1 MYGVVE
7 NNSQRELQL
16 LLMKN
21 LGSSAVPGVLVA
33 LILYLTL
40 KNPGNETGLAIW
52 LIAVSSSK
60 LFDVYDAKRIIRRGI
75 SLEQTAALKIRLIL
89 LHAIDGAV
97 WGSLAWLSLPAS
109 TSAGSVLIL
118 AVLAGIA
125 ANSMSI
131 LSPVLPVFAAFVVCE
146 LGSIV
151 YTVTSLNDPAYW
163 AIGAAVA
170 LYVVTLLG
178 QAYNSSRTVRNSIQL
193 RFDNLDLIRQL
204 STASEK
210 AAKALAS
217 AERANAEKSRFL
229 AAASHDLRQ
238 PIHAQGLFL
247 EVLQTTDLSRHQ
259 RELVHSISLATTAT
273 TEMLNTLLDYSRI
286 EAGVIE
292 AQPKAFRLQSLLSK
306 IENELAPLANNKGLL
321 YRSPETHYV
330 VYSDPALVELILR
343 NLVSNAI
350 RYTHH
355 GGVVILCRKRQ
366 SRLSLEIW
374 DSGIGIPSSQFENI
388 FSEFQQLGNSERDRQ
403 KGLGL
408 GLAIVRK
415 MVNLLGLELQL
426 ASRPGRGSVFKLS
439 LPLTQIAVLA
449 DDISTVVQKIQLLHA
464 HILVIDDDAI
474 VRQAMAQLLTEWG
487 CDCDLA
493 ESEEESLAM
502 ACQRQPDL
510 IISDYRLRDHCKG
523 TDVIRAI
530 RNACNAEIPA
540 ILVTGDTAPVRLR
553 EAAASGLPLMH
564 KPVSPTLLYAELSAS
579 LERSKQ
585 VTIIRHG

>member
-1 MYGVVE
+1 MVGGIE
-7 NNSQRELQL
+7 NNIQRELQL

-21 LGSSAVPGVLVA
+21 LGSSAVPGILVA
-33 LILYLTL
+33 LILYFTL
-40 KNPGNETGLAIW
+40 KTPANETGLMLW
-52 LIAVSSSK
+52 LIAVSASK

-75 SLEQTAALKIRLIL
+75 PLGQTDTLKIRLIL
-89 LHAIDGAV
+89 LHALDGAV
-97 WGSLAWLSLPAS
+97 WGSLAWLALPAA
-109 TSAGSVLIL
+109 TNAGSVLVL

-131 LSPVLPVFAAFVVCE
+131 LSPVLPVFAAFVVCQ
-146 LGSIV
+146 LGSII
-151 YTVTSLNDPAYW
+151 YALVTLSDHAYW

-170 LYVVTLLG
+170 LYVVTLIG

-193 RFDNLDLIRQL
+193 RFDNLELIRQL
-204 STASEK
+204 SATSEK

-217 AERANAEKSRFL
+217 AEQANAEKSRFL

-247 EVLQTTDLSRHQ
+247 EVLQTTDLSRQQ
-259 RELVHSISLATTAT
+259 RELVNSISQATNAT
-273 TEMLNTLLDYSRI
+273 TEMLHTLLDYSRI

-292 AQPKAFRLQSLLSK
+292 PQPRAFRLQTLLSK

-321 YRSPETHYV
+321 YRSPETHSII
-330 VYSDPALVELILR
+330 YSDPALIELILR
-343 NLVSNAI
+343 NLISNAI
-350 RYTHH
+350 RYTDH
-355 GGVVILCRKRQ
+355 GGVLIVCRKRQ

-374 DSGIGIPSSQFENI
+374 DSGIGIASSQFENI

-415 MVNLLGLELQL
+415 MVNLLGLDLQL

-439 LPLTQIAVLA
+439 LPLTQLAVLT
-449 DDISTVVQKIQLLHA
+449 DDVSTAPPKMQQLNA
-464 HILVIDDDAI
+464 RVLVIDDDAI
-474 VRQAMAQLLTEWG
+474 VRQAMAQLLAEWG

-493 ESEEESLAM
+493 ESLEESLVLARK
-502 ACQRQPDL
+502 CKPDL

-523 TDVIRAI
+523 TDVIQAI
-530 RNACNAEIPA
+530 RSTCHAEIPA

-564 KPVSPTLLYAELSAS
+564 KPVSPLLLYKELSRM
-579 LERSKQ
+579 LPER
-585 VTIIRHG
+585 R